1 MRNDNWYRT
10 KSNIRNRIYKTG
22 LTALMVLAVT
32 GCSAG
37 ADSYANRNSGTQTE
51 NEETAEVTDTTI
63 EDTAYVYQESPME
76 HDKEESV
83 YVLADAYGTPNEITV
98 TANLRNPGGQEAIT
112 DYTVLRDIKNKEGD
126 EEYTISSDGTLTW
139 ENHGKDIQYE
149 GTTSQELPVS
159 VRITYYLNDKEVTA
173 KEIAGATGTVK
184 MRFDYTNHTEAEG
197 SIVPFTVISG
207 MLLDGETTSNVTIS
221 NGTVKML
228 DGDYLVIGYAVPGVK
243 EVLALDELE
252 TFEDK
257 EDEVDTAEEQ
267 EDEPELFTDYIEV
280 SFDAADFELEFTAT
294 LMTNGI
300 LSDIDMEE
308 ISEQVDDLAD
318 GFDSLNNGAWKLM
331 DALRQL
337 DESGDSL
344 VSGAAE
350 MQSSLE
356 SLNATLSQL
365 PPEMLEQNPTMAQL
379 ATAIS
384 ALAEGSGQLTEGI
397 TAYTDG
403 VGQVYEG
410 SRALNNATY
419 QLTETANDLQ
429 TAMQRIEDLQT
440 ADSAY
445 ENYSG
450 IVEGRSGSVIFI
462 VETAEIS
469 AATK

>member
-22 LTALMVLAVT
+22 LTALIVLAVT

-37 ADSYANRNSGTQTE
+37 ADSSANRNSGTQTE

-63 EDTAYVYQESPME
+63 EDTAYVYQESLME

-83 YVLADAYGTPNEITV
+83 YVLADAYGTPSEITV
-98 TANLRNPGGQEAIT
+98 TASLRNPGGQGAIT
-112 DYTVLRDIKNKEGD
+112 DYTTLGDIKNKEGD
-126 EEYTISSDGTLTW
+126 EEYTLSSDGTLTW

-149 GTTSQELPVS
+149 GIASRELPVS
-159 VRITYYLNDKEVTA
+159 VRLTYYLNDKEVTA

-184 MRFDYTNHTEAEG
+184 IRFDYTNHTEAEG

-207 MLLDGETTSNVTIS
+207 MMLKEETVSNVVIS
-221 NGTVKML
+221 NGKVKKL

-257 EDEVDTAEEQ
+257 EDEADTAEEQ
-267 EDEPELFTDYIEV
+267 EDELELFTDYIEV
-280 SFDAADFELEFTAT
+280 SFDAVDFELEFTAT
-294 LMTNGI
+294 VMMNGI
-300 LSDIDMEE
+300 LSDMDTEE
-308 ISEQVDDLAD
+308 LSEQVDDLAD

-350 MQSSLE
+350 MQSGLE
-356 SLNATLSQL
+356 SLNAMLSQL

-379 ATAIS
+379 VAAIS

-397 TAYTDG
+397 TAYTNG
-403 VGQVYEG
+403 VEQVYEG
-410 SRALNNATY
+410 SKTLNNATY
-419 QLTETANDLQ
+419 ELTETAGDLQ
-429 TAMQRIEDLQT
+429 TAMQRIKSLQT
-440 ADSAY
+440 TDDAY
-445 ENYSG
+445 MNYSG
-450 IVEGRSGSVIFI
+450 LEEGKTGSVIFI
-462 VETAEIS
+462 LETAEI
-469 AATK
+469 TEKL